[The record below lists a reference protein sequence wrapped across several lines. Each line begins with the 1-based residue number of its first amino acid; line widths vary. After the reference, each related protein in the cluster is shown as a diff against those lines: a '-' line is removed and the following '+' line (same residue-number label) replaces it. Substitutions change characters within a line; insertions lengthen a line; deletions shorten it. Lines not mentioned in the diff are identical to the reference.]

1 MKDGKPAPKL
11 MAWLRFRSLTPE
23 EEDLWSVVART
34 VRPLRPRTLDPGS
47 IESATFGSGTLGKR
61 PAPAAGEQAA
71 LLPEKSRPV
80 KAVKNGAAGEPQALA
95 PNPRPAGPPS
105 LNPIM
110 RKERQK
116 LVRGRVAI
124 DARIDLHG
132 MTQTEAHAAL
142 RNLLQRCQENGA
154 KFVLV
159 ITGKGQPNAVF
170 NGRGVLRRQVPQWL
184 ALPEFRRYVAGFDV
198 AHTGH
203 GGEGALYVRLRKA
216 KVLR

>member
-1 MKDGKPAPKL
+1 MSDGKQVPKL
-11 MAWLRFRSLTPE
+11 TARLRFRSLTPDE
-23 EEDLWSVVART
+23 EELWSVVVRT
-34 VRPLRPRTLDPGS
+34 VRPLRPGSFGPGAS
-47 IESATFGSGTLGKR
+47 GSVPGQTSLQGSEEPNMVLPGT
-61 PAPAAGEQAA
+61 PQM
-71 LLPEKSRPV
+71 
-80 KAVKNGAAGEPQALA
+80 NGAPKATATNPGQL
-95 PNPRPAGPPS
+95 NPRPPNPSSQPAPTPPA

-116 LVRGRVAI
+116 LVRGHAAI

-142 RNLLQRCQENGA
+142 RNLLQRCQANGA

-159 ITGKGQPNAVF
+159 ITGKGQPNGSL

-216 KVLR
+216 KVLD

>member
-1 MKDGKPAPKL
+1 MMSRFG
-11 MAWLRFRSLTPE
+11 FRSLTPD
-23 EEDLWSVVART
+23 EEDLWSLVART
-34 VRPLRPRTLDPGS
+34 VRPLRPAPPAGKLATEAEKRTPVRDMP
-47 IESATFGSGTLGKR
+47 R
-61 PAPAAGEQAA
+61 P
-71 LLPEKSRPV
+71 L
-80 KAVKNGAAGEPQALA
+80 KNGAAIEAKTAASAQ
-95 PNPRPAGPPS
+95 RPAGPPV
-105 LNPIM
+105 LAPIM

-116 LVRGRVAI
+116 LARGHETI

-142 RNLLQRCQENGA
+142 RSLLQRSQADGA

-159 ITGKGQPNAVF
+159 ITGKGLPNGAF
-170 NGRGVLRRQVPQWL
+170 NGRGVLRRQVPLWL

-198 AHTGH
+198 ASASH

>member
-1 MKDGKPAPKL
+1 MNDENPVPKPPARR
-11 MAWLRFRSLTPE
+11 RFRSLTPE

-34 VRPLRPRTLDPGS
+34 VRPLRPGILSSVSFGPGTLDKM
-47 IESATFGSGTLGKR
+47 SAPVAERPNKTIVPETPR
-61 PAPAAGEQAA
+61 PA
-71 LLPEKSRPV
+71 R
-80 KAVKNGAAGEPQALA
+80 NGAAVA
-95 PNPRPAGPPS
+95 PNPRPAGPPA

-116 LVRGRVAI
+116 LVRGHAAI

-132 MTQTEAHAAL
+132 MTQTEAYAAL
-142 RNLLQRCQENGA
+142 RNLLQRAQANGA

-159 ITGKGQPNAVF
+159 ITGKGLPNGSL

-184 ALPEFRRYVAGFDV
+184 ASPEFRRYVAGFDI

-216 KVLR
+216 QISW

>member
-1 MKDGKPAPKL
+1 MNDGKSVPSKSVPKL
-11 MAWLRFRSLTPE
+11 TSRRRFRSLTPE
-23 EEDLWSVVART
+23 EEDLWSVVAHT
-34 VRPLRPRTLDPGS
+34 VRPLRPGAFVPKSVAR
-47 IESATFGSGTLGKR
+47 EQNSAVVPETPR
-61 PAPAAGEQAA
+61 PARNGVAVANGF
-71 LLPEKSRPV
+71 
-80 KAVKNGAAGEPQALA
+80 KATA
-95 PNPRPAGPPS
+95 PNPRPPGPPA

-110 RKERQK
+110 RKEKQK
-116 LVRGRVAI
+116 LARGHAAI

-142 RNLLQRCQENGA
+142 RNLLQRAQANGA

-159 ITGKGQPNAVF
+159 ITGKGVPNAPL

-203 GGEGALYVRLRKA
+203 GGEGALYVRLRRAKA
-216 KVLR
+216 FE

>member
-1 MKDGKPAPKL
+1 MSDGKQVPKL
-11 MAWLRFRSLTPE
+11 TARLRFRSLTPDE
-23 EEDLWSVVART
+23 EELWSVVVRT
-34 VRPLRPRTLDPGS
+34 VRPLRPGSFGPGGAS
-47 IESATFGSGTLGKR
+47 GSVPGQKPAQGGEEPNMIGPGT
-61 PAPAAGEQAA
+61 PQ
-71 LLPEKSRPV
+71 
-80 KAVKNGAAGEPQALA
+80 KNGASGAPKAVATNERQ
-95 PNPRPAGPPS
+95 PNPPAPS
-105 LNPIM
+105 LPPALSPIM
-110 RKERQK
+110 RKEKQK
-116 LVRGRVAI
+116 LARGHAAI

-142 RNLLQRCQENGA
+142 RNLLQRCQANGA

-159 ITGKGQPNAVF
+159 ITGKGQSNGSF

-216 KVLR
+216 KVLD

>member
-1 MKDGKPAPKL
+1 MSDGKQVPRLTAR
-11 MAWLRFRSLTPE
+11 LRFRPLTPDE
-23 EEDLWSVVART
+23 EALWSVVART
-34 VRPLRPRTLDPGS
+34 VRPLRPGASSPGVQ
-47 IESATFGSGTLGKR
+47 R
-61 PAPAAGEQAA
+61 PAVGDQKTAVQETPRPA
-71 LLPEKSRPV
+71 
-80 KAVKNGAAGEPQALA
+80 KNGAAGVVKATA
-95 PNPRPAGPPS
+95 PNPRPPGPPALS
-105 LNPIM
+105 PIM
-110 RKERQK
+110 RKEKQK
-116 LVRGRVAI
+116 LARGHASI

-142 RNLLQRCQENGA
+142 RNLLQRSQAAGA

-159 ITGKGQPNAVF
+159 ITGKGLPNSSL

-216 KVLR
+216 KILD